1 MKYRTVE
8 EVIDFVRDLRAKD
21 TADSLLNIC
30 LELYDNGNLVGALV
44 RNMHSDCI
52 TLTLKN
58 NELRLYLIDGFK
70 IVIGDT
76 VVTFE
81 LSVKNPHSI

>member
-1 MKYRTVE
+1 MKYKTVE
-8 EVIDFVRDLRAKD
+8 ELIDFVRDLRAKD

-30 LELYDNGNLVGALV
+30 LEFYDNDNLVGALV
-44 RNMHSDCI
+44 RNMHSDYI
-52 TLTLKN
+52 TLALKN

-76 VVTFE
+76 VITFK
-81 LSVKNPHSI
+81 LSVKKPSSI

>member
-8 EVIDFVRDLRAKD
+8 EVIDFVRDLRTKD
-21 TADSLLNIC
+21 TVDSLLNIC
-30 LELYDNGNLVGALV
+30 LEFYDSGNLVGVAV
-44 RNMHSDCI
+44 RNMQLDYI

-70 IVIGDT
+70 TVICDPAG
-76 VVTFE
+76 TFK
-81 LSVKNPHSI
+81 LSIKKPSSI